1 MKKLS
6 IGIKETDV
14 ILIKRGENNTSSM
27 IVINPSDVH
36 FLEWD
41 LSGIN
46 LLNKNKEKIRRIHLQ
61 GFCISEICEATS
73 LLNLSLYKM
82 RQREFPITD
91 DLRIIKRRQFSISFL
106 YKVKKFLH
114 FKFCV

>member
-14 ILIKRGENNTSSM
+14 ILIKRDGNNTSS
-27 IVINPSDVH
+27 IIIDPTEIH

-41 LSGIN
+41 LSGID
-46 LLNKNKEKIRRIHLQ
+46 LLDKNKKKIKRIHLQ
-61 GFCISEICEATS
+61 GFGISEICETSS

-82 RQREFPITD
+82 RHREFTISD
-91 DLRIIKRRQFSISFL
+91 DLRIIKRKQFSISFL
-106 YKVKKFLH
+106 YKLKKFLH